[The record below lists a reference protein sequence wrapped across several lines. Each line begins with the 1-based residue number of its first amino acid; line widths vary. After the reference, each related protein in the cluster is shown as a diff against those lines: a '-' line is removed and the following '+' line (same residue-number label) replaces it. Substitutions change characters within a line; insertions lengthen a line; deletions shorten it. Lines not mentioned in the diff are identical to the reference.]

1 MEKATTVRHGT
12 PCSPK
17 SLKEHLKA
25 FSDIEEAIEELYKAD
40 RKKKKGYN
48 KK

>member
-17 SLKEHLKA
+17 SLKEHFKA